1 MHTCYPICLKASDP
15 PPTASLSPPI
25 LVIISLYPKNIGL
38 VAAPS
43 EDIPMLSHSETRH
56 LGITEVETMKALVIR
71 KNQSAEQR
79 TILESITPGMLE
91 SRIHSTAKTN
101 P

>member
-1 MHTCYPICLKASDP
+1 MIHCRLHLFRHQFLQSF
-15 PPTASLSPPI
+15 
-25 LVIISLYPKNIGL
+25 LYIQKNIGL

-56 LGITEVETMKALVIR
+56 LGITEFETMKALVIR

-91 SRIHSTAKTN
+91 SSLHSTAKTN
-101 P
+101 S